1 MRVFITDKA
10 EETAGKLMRSEDML
24 ISVSELISG
33 ERTLPEDMDKVVFVF
48 PAEHGCVTP
57 ALQHYLEN
65 GFAARDNT
73 ALEYVA
79 GVCTTQKK
87 GLALYILESL
97 LYGAGTALP
106 YSVAISMKNTV
117 EKIRK
122 DLDAEEIEV
131 HGRIP
136 LSRFISRFKLRANR
150 RRYYG

>member
-1 MRVFITDKA
+1 MRVFITDRA
-10 EETAGKLMRSEDML
+10 EETAGKLMNGEDVL
-24 ISVSELISG
+24 IPVSELISG
-33 ERTLPEDMDKVVFVF
+33 EKTLPEDMDKVVFVF
-48 PAEHGCVTP
+48 PSEHGCITP

-65 GFAARDNT
+65 GFAGRDNT

-79 GVCTTQKK
+79 GICTTSGP

-97 LYGAGTALP
+97 LYNAGTALP
-106 YSVAISMKNTV
+106 YSKAISSKVSAEM
-117 EKIRK
+117 IRK
-122 DLDAEEIEV
+122 ELDAEEIEV